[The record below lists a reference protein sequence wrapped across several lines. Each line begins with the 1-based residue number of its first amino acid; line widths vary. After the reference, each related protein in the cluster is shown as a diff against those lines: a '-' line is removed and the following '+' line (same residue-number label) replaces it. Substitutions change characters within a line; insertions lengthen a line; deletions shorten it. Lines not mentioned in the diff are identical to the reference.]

1 MQFQI
6 TLTEVT
12 NSIQNTLIDQ
22 IPQDA
27 HRINVF
33 QNWDERVGEAE
44 FDERLQSLN
53 IQGLKGKLLKNI
65 RKHQLSLI
73 EENDDDIDED
83 MDRDEYRDDEVPLVA
98 MDE

>member
-1 MQFQI
+1 
-6 TLTEVT
+6 
-12 NSIQNTLIDQ
+12 
-22 IPQDA
+22 
-27 HRINVF
+27 
-33 QNWDERVGEAE
+33 
-44 FDERLQSLN
+44 LN